1 MITPIND
8 YFPDNVQGDLHPIRL
23 YPCRAHTSSSYG
35 IASLSIQLG
44 VKTQRE
50 SVMNFEVYKK
60 VQNIAKEV
68 HGILGEYIDSKSTK
82 HSIAEKAIELLI
94 ERGITDTWYHG
105 VPAFVLLGSRS
116 CESIFGRDYNASNE
130 RVKEKNL
137 ITVDLSP
144 KLDDVWGD
152 CARSFFVENGKYTI
166 IPECKNFQE
175 GASIE
180 LDLHR
185 KMVDFVTPN
194 TLFSE
199 LYEFGN
205 KEIKKSGFEN
215 LDFLGNLGHSI
226 ETDPSR
232 RRFIDKNCS
241 EMLGEAKFFTFE
253 PHIRKKAGE
262 WGYKHENIYY
272 FNDEGHAVE
281 L

>member
-1 MITPIND
+1 LAA
-8 YFPDNVQGDLHPIRL
+8 Y
-23 YPCRAHTSSSYG
+23 A
-35 IASLSIQLG
+35 G

-50 SVMNFEVYKK
+50 SFVNFEAYKN

-68 HGILGEYIDSKSTK
+68 HGILGEYIDSRSTEY
-82 HSIAEKAIELLI
+82 SIAEKTIELLV

-116 CESIFGRDYNASNE
+116 CESISGRDYNASNE

-144 KLDDVWGD
+144 MLGDVWGD
-152 CARSFFVENGKYTI
+152 CARSSFVENGKYTND
-166 IPECKNFQE
+166 PECTSFQE

-180 LDLHR
+180 LELHR
-185 KMVDFVTPN
+185 KVADFVTPN
-194 TLFSE
+194 TMFSE

-205 KEIKKSGFEN
+205 KEIKNSGFEN

-226 ETDPSR
+226 ETDPSK

-241 EMLGEAKFFTFE
+241 EVLGEAKFFTFE
-253 PHIRKKAGE
+253 PHIRKKGGK

-272 FNDEGHAVE
+272 FNDEGRAVE